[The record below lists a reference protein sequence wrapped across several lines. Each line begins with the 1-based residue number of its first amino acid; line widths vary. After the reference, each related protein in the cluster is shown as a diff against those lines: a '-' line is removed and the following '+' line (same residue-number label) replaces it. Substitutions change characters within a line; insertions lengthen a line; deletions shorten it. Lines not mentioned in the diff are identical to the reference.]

1 MKSAI
6 LQSVRDADVLFL
18 SKVITWCAGIRDAV
32 ALHRPKILFL
42 TSPNNPDGSMISE
55 EDLQELL
62 QLPVL
67 VVLDEAY
74 IEFSDVPSRMSW
86 VLKQPNLVVLR
97 TFSKSAALAG
107 TLCALPVGGFM
118 LVSAGVVSR

>member
-1 MKSAI
+1 M
-6 LQSVRDADVLFL
+6 
-18 SKVITWCAGIRDAV
+18 

-55 EDLQELL
+55 GDLQELL

-107 TLCALPVGGFM
+107 TLSALPLAGLL
-118 LVSAGVVSR
+118 LVSAGLANH